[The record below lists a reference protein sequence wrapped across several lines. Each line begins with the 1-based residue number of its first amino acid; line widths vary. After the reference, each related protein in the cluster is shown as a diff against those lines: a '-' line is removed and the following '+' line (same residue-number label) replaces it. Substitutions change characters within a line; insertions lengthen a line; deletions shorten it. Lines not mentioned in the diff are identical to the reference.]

1 MIAKKQIIIKMMKN
15 IILILKKTQIEKVL
29 KTLNNFIKIKNLE
42 VHKLNLRV
50 IQMLLKK
57 YQLL

>member
-1 MIAKKQIIIKMMKN
+1 MKK

-29 KTLNNFIKIKNLE
+29 KTLSNFIKIKNLE
-42 VHKLNLRV
+42 VNKLNLRV
-50 IQMLLKK
+50 ILIFPKK

>member
-1 MIAKKQIIIKMMKN
+1 MMKK

-29 KTLNNFIKIKNLE
+29 KTLRNFIKIKNLE
-42 VHKLNLRV
+42 VHKLNLMV
-50 IQMLLKK
+50 ILIFPKK